1 MPVHGKQSSS
11 LLAQLP
17 FFIWVITLQ
26 LCKNCCR
33 SSAGSST
40 TQAVICGG
48 EVGSRRSHWPC
59 LHWTQLKGISFW
71 NLMHLQKLSFNWS
84 PRLIP
89 TCRSPLQAYS
99 HPSPTYLSSAS
110 FPSPFLGTTKFSR
123 GLIHASSLR
132 PCNSTIFPQCSC
144 PWNTEQCA
152 SPATQETSSVEECLF
167 LADTHNLYEEVFFI
181 SHSLWLQR
189 KIQ

>member
-1 MPVHGKQSSS
+1 
-11 LLAQLP
+11 
-17 FFIWVITLQ
+17 
-26 LCKNCCR
+26 
-33 SSAGSST
+33 
-40 TQAVICGG
+40 
-48 EVGSRRSHWPC
+48 
-59 LHWTQLKGISFW
+59 
-71 NLMHLQKLSFNWS
+71 MHLQKLSFNWS
-84 PRLIP
+84 PRLIT
-89 TCRSPLQAYS
+89 TCRSPQQAYS

-167 LADTHNLYEEVFFI
+167 LADTHNLYEEVFFFYLPLLLASEKNPI
-181 SHSLWLQR
+181 KTAAPSFREIRGSQDHWVRASKSYLLPPFQSTLHKKQMNGQWDEVRKRCFSLMLLKWHL
-189 KIQ
+189 